1 MFISTSTKPEN
12 YRNNYA
18 ITSIMSSCD
27 LKWWE
32 TTDYWLHQKGLSKLN
47 KTLINVPLRKRH
59 NKCRTLDYLK
69 LVGNNVLCLKVS
81 LATLLTAVYV
91 VFWCPCGI
99 LMLIIKD
106 IKSLGA
112 LCSSVRWAAKS
123 SVTWFGSPPGKAA
136 HIGQIDLKKKAHMN
150 NSRLQWW
157 LHKSIMNSGTKY
169 IFSFGCSF
177 SLADGIKDFLKNE
190 IPLPTSFVKRN
201 RRRTVWYWG
210 CSIKTSLN
218 SCSQTNTSPPW

>member
-1 MFISTSTKPEN
+1 MMRN
-12 YRNNYA
+12 YWLLASSER
-18 ITSIMSSCD
+18 SIKTEQNFDQCASEETTQQMQNLRLFETCGQQCALFKSVFSHTLNSSLCCFLMSLWNIDADYKGYQVSRRSVFKCEMSSKIICHMV
-27 LKWWE
+27 WVATWQSC
-32 TTDYWLHQKGLSKLN
+32 TYW
-47 KTLINVPLRKRH
+47 
-59 NKCRTLDYLK
+59 
-69 LVGNNVLCLKVS
+69 
-81 LATLLTAVYV
+81 A
-91 VFWCPCGI
+91 
-99 LMLIIKD
+99 
-106 IKSLGA
+106 
-112 LCSSVRWAAKS
+112 
-123 SVTWFGSPPGKAA
+123 
-136 HIGQIDLKKKAHMN
+136 DLKKKAHMN